1 MLGQQFFPI
10 GLYSFLKKRTS
21 PSKYTLIC
29 SVKITFSS
37 CNIKMKIV
45 GHLSFSKT
53 EKEHLKFLRSGNVR
67 MSVPQTAILKV
78 PFQEQKHL

>member
-1 MLGQQFFPI
+1 
-10 GLYSFLKKRTS
+10 
-21 PSKYTLIC
+21 
-29 SVKITFSS
+29 
-37 CNIKMKIV
+37 MKIV

-53 EKEHLKFLRSGNVR
+53 EKEHLKFLRSGHVR